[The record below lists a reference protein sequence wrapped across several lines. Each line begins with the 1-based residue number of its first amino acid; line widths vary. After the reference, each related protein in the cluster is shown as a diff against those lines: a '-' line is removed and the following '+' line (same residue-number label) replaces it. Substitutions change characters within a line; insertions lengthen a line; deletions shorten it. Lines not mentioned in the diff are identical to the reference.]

1 MNLLGID
8 LNQPATYKDI
18 WEWVSVSVPN
28 LLVIIIMVALFVGA
42 LLLPFPKGKDES

>member
-18 WEWVSVSVPN
+18 WGWLSVSVPN
-28 LLVIIIMVALFVGA
+28 LIMIIIMIALFVGA
-42 LLLPFPKGKDES
+42 LVLPFPKSKDES